1 VGLHLTTAQLTVENT
16 GPPIPP
22 YELPGL
28 FEPFRRLPAT
38 ERLAD
43 ATTTSTGR
51 GAGLGLSIV
60 RSVAYA
66 HGGDVHAAPSR
77 TAASPSACGY
87 LRRRSSPS
95 RTAHHRNNPFAPL
108 GPDRAG
114 AARSDGTSAVGCS
127 CCSCRFEAG
136 MGERPHQPPDSRSTH
151 RNAGDAVMRASR
163 RCSVR
168 CFSNAITSPMNST
181 FPHYAEALPEALGVA
196 ESLLEQVAQLPW
208 EATVGGL
215 SAPAGRRRAPA
226 CARYLRSGRFWIA
239 ADPRPTYPTTCSR

>member
-66 HGGDVHAAPSR
+66 HGGDVHAAPR
-77 TAASPSACGY
+77 Q
-87 LRRRSSPS
+87 
-95 RTAHHRNNPFAPL
+95 
-108 GPDRAG
+108 D
-114 AARSDGTSAVGCS
+114 
-127 CCSCRFEAG
+127 
-136 MGERPHQPPDSRSTH
+136 
-151 RNAGDAVMRASR
+151 
-163 RCSVR
+163 
-168 CFSNAITSPMNST
+168 
-181 FPHYAEALPEALGVA
+181 
-196 ESLLEQVAQLPW
+196 
-208 EATVGGL
+208 GGL
-215 SAPAGRRRAPA
+215 TVRVRLPAAPKQSIPNSAPPQ
-226 CARYLRSGRFWIA
+226 
-239 ADPRPTYPTTCSR
+239 